1 MNETDLANFIDT
13 DEAQSVLGSLLSHS
27 PDAWKDV
34 QAIIGMDDLF
44 SEEDKIVWQ
53 AMIDC
58 NARGDVAPDYITIR
72 SKLESSSKPN
82 LANDYLRTLQIAAGK
97 YTFAI
102 EVLDGARRI
111 KQRADLRRNSRSA
124 AKIIAELTSG
134 DTTELD
140 ILLQTAIDAPEA
152 TKFETLQNLAD
163 ACARSDPFTA
173 EAVTSKVAAAKLC
186 SKSAFARAVKS
197 SAKEQAKN
205 QPSADGTEPSK
216 RRNALVTAD
225 YIKLFKTW
233 GHVAR
238 LNQLNDSI
246 EFDGKR
252 IDDTDLDKLTA
263 RVRDYGIDTK
273 IIANT
278 NHAREALVTW
288 ASKHS
293 YHPIKDFLQ
302 AIKWD
307 GEDHIG
313 KLCAHFHDKN
323 NLLDTFFRAWI
334 VGAISRVYDG
344 WQNPMLVLAGIQD
357 VGKSYFAK
365 WICPLP
371 DLFLAQAIAPES
383 KDSRMRLMDTF
394 VWEVEELG
402 STTRKADIDALKSF
416 LTLAEVRERKPYGHF
431 DITKPV
437 MASFIGTVNP
447 DGGFL
452 VDRTGNRRFITVTL
466 TAINFE
472 YATTVNVKQ
481 LWAQAMQIYRSGA
494 DWKLTTA
501 DKQRR
506 DFANNEYMTID
517 PVEEFVE
524 AAVVFTGDH
533 MDLVTVPAIL
543 TYLADKTNVTQR
555 AQAMSI
561 ASVMHRLGASKLRE
575 TLPNGGRTTIY
586 RQVRLVGNAQAG

>member
-1 MNETDLANFIDT
+1 MTDTDLANFIDT

-34 QAIIGMDDLF
+34 QAIISADDLF
-44 SEEDKIVWQ
+44 STEDKIVWQ
-53 AMIDC
+53 AMLDC
-58 NARGDVAPDYITIR
+58 NGNGTVAPDYITVR
-72 SKLESSSKPN
+72 SKLESSIKPD
-82 LANDYLRTLQIAAGK
+82 LANDYLRVLQIAAGK
-97 YTFAI
+97 YTFAA

-111 KQRADLRRNSRSA
+111 KHRAELRRTSQSA
-124 AKIIAELTSG
+124 ARIISELTG
-134 DTTELD
+134 GETTELD
-140 ILLQTAIDAPEA
+140 ILLQAAIDAPEN
-152 TKFETLQNLAD
+152 TRLETLQTLAD
-163 ACARSDPFTA
+163 ECARSDPFTA
-173 EAVTSKVAAAKLC
+173 EAVTAKVAASKLC
-186 SKSAFARAVKS
+186 SKAAFAKAVKS

-205 QPSADGTEPSK
+205 EPADGTEPSK
-216 RRNALVTAD
+216 RRNALVTLD

-252 IDDTDLDKLTA
+252 IDDTALDKLTA

-278 NHAREALVTW
+278 NHARESLVTW

-313 KLCAHFHDKN
+313 KLCAHFQDKD

-334 VGAISRVYDG
+334 IGAISRVYDG

-402 STTRKADIDALKSF
+402 STTRKADVDALKSF

-472 YATTVNVKQ
+472 YATSVNVKQ

-494 DWKLTTA
+494 DWKLTAA

-524 AAVVFTGDH
+524 SAVVFTGDH
-533 MDLVTVPAIL
+533 MDFVTVPAIL

-586 RQVRLVGNAQAG
+586 RQVRLVGIAQAG